1 MKGLTFRLLGVAA
14 LTGASA
20 LALSVPLTLAQQA
33 QKAEVIVRAT
43 LGQAQ
48 PVKEGDVTYTAYPLD
63 VKETVAGDV
72 NSLPQ
77 LNGKPA
83 LMFLQ
88 GLEDTPKL
96 SAGQEAVLL
105 LYARRL
111 DSPVVGVNQGAY
123 VVQNGKVN
131 AEEIT
136 DPVKL
141 VEAIRTARGNK

>member
-1 MKGLTFRLLGVAA
+1 MNRLTSLLLGVVA
-14 LTGASA
+14 LAGASA

-43 LGQAQ
+43 LGQSE
-48 PVKEGDVTYTAYPLD
+48 PVKEGEVPYTAYPLD

-88 GLEDTPKL
+88 GLEDTPRL
-96 SAGQEAVLL
+96 SAGQEVVLL

-111 DSPVVGVNQGAY
+111 DSLVVGVNQGVY
-123 VVQNGKVN
+123 VVQNGKVE
-131 AEEIT
+131 AGEIT

-141 VEAIRTARGNK
+141 LDAIRTARGNK